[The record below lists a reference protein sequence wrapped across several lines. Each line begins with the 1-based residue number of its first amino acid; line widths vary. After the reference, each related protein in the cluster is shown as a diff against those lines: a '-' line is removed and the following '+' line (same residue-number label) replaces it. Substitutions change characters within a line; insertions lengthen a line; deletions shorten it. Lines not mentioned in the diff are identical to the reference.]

1 VAYLAQRNAV
11 GSPLDCP
18 LIRRATGFSI
28 APFGFPAGGKR
39 ELVISNSH
47 EDGNGSRLSL
57 RHEAKRK
64 FLRGLIGRAA
74 AASVAA
80 CAMTLP
86 ALAQLAS
93 PTYVTGSAN
102 ATFTAAPAAGST
114 VSCSLSL
121 ISNDPRGP
129 SDTNSGSAPVS
140 GSTATCQITMYFRW
154 RLTSSSISSDTMTV
168 AYSVQ
173 GPVQSSSG
181 LVNIIPMPPDGTGV
195 NLNIG
200 VTQ

>member
-1 VAYLAQRNAV
+1 M
-11 GSPLDCP
+11 
-18 LIRRATGFSI
+18 
-28 APFGFPAGGKR
+28 
-39 ELVISNSH
+39 SNSH

-80 CAMTLP
+80 CAMT
-86 ALAQLAS
+86 
-93 PTYVTGSAN
+93 
-102 ATFTAAPAAGST
+102 
-114 VSCSLSL
+114 
-121 ISNDPRGP
+121 
-129 SDTNSGSAPVS
+129 
-140 GSTATCQITMYFRW
+140 
-154 RLTSSSISSDTMTV
+154 V

-181 LVNIIPMPPDGTGV
+181 VVNIIPMPPDGTGV